1 MLRERAK
8 REEGGNCEKNIFI
21 RRRERRQHRGV
32 REETVEARGD
42 QTRGNLRA
50 KSHRSHPK
58 LTAKCKVDLLKT
70 DECP

>member
-1 MLRERAK
+1 MLLRERAK
-8 REEGGNCEKNIFI
+8 REEKQRRIQRNCEKNIFI
-21 RRRERRQHRGV
+21 RRREKRQHRG
-32 REETVEARGD
+32 EARGD

-50 KSHRSHPK
+50 KSHRAHPK